1 MVNRSAELAGEGFV
15 RWVTI
20 PAALAH
26 WIWTVDLLF
35 EQDRRPRL
43 VDETVLRLVG
53 AGVSDPDQV
62 AELMGLSESEIIPGA
77 IANLMRLGALIHDG
91 GIRVTDG
98 GGAALV
104 HSSLHEPRRDTMQLH
119 LDLHR
124 DNVAVTTGR
133 IDLLSGTEM
142 RSRGLHQL
150 PLPPEP
156 TQRDLTARHLLVQA
170 SLETRLREAGGTSA
184 VDLLRVIPA
193 GTPQTLFEEVDV
205 EVWHRTTDG
214 GWRWRMLVDGIDD
227 DAATRSLRILEDEGG
242 DVIPSVPD
250 RLDAT
255 LHEADR
261 RLSELF
267 LGATPTQEQARFE
280 AIALGGE
287 VTFLVPAFPLALADL
302 AVLHRL
308 EEEGRPIRVVVA
320 VPAELPDGRRQPD
333 PLHELFLRL
342 RRSGV
347 STSECPGPLRHGML
361 ICGPHA
367 FIAHYGVGA
376 IATRPGRGV
385 PRVEVRLAAS
395 AAVPALRDLLAHIAG
410 ERRQRR

>member
-1 MVNRSAELAGEGFV
+1 
-15 RWVTI
+15 
-20 PAALAH
+20 
-26 WIWTVDLLF
+26 
-35 EQDRRPRL
+35 
-43 VDETVLRLVG
+43 
-53 AGVSDPDQV
+53 
-62 AELMGLSESEIIPGA
+62 
-77 IANLMRLGALIHDG
+77 
-91 GIRVTDG
+91 
-98 GGAALV
+98 
-104 HSSLHEPRRDTMQLH
+104 
-119 LDLHR
+119 
-124 DNVAVTTGR
+124 
-133 IDLLSGTEM
+133 
-142 RSRGLHQL
+142 
-150 PLPPEP
+150 
-156 TQRDLTARHLLVQA
+156 
-170 SLETRLREAGGTSA
+170 
-184 VDLLRVIPA
+184 
-193 GTPQTLFEEVDV
+193 
-205 EVWHRTTDG
+205 
-214 GWRWRMLVDGIDD
+214 MLVDGIDD